1 MKYYV
6 HRAVVFL
13 KGDGG
18 FMLIEH
24 YNHETVKGVARAKA
38 KAELERLGY
47 KDYKIIESN
56 EVNEAT
62 YACLMTGV
70 VRASLVGDVGT
81 TE

>member
-13 KGDGG
+13 KGDGD
-18 FMLIEH
+18 FMLVEH
-24 YNHETVKGVARAKA
+24 YNHETVKGVAYAKA
-38 KAELERLGY
+38 RAELERLGY
-47 KDYKIIESN
+47 KDYKIIDSK
-56 EVNEAT
+56 EVDEAT
-62 YACLMTGV
+62 YAGLMVGV

>member
-6 HRAVVFL
+6 HKAIVL
-13 KGDGG
+13 IKGDGG

-38 KAELERLGY
+38 EAELERLGY

-56 EVNEAT
+56 EINEAT
-62 YACLMTGV
+62 YNCLMIGV
-70 VRASLVGDVGT
+70 VRLSLVGDVGT

>member
-6 HRAVVFL
+6 HRAVVL
-13 KGDGG
+13 LNGDGG
-18 FMLIEH
+18 FMIIEH

-38 KAELERLGY
+38 EAEFERLGY

-56 EVNEAT
+56 EVDEAI
-62 YACLMTGV
+62 YDCLMTGV
-70 VRASLVGDVGT
+70 VRGNLVGDFGT